1 MTITEIPKNEVEFK
15 EFVLDV
21 VKTLIAL
28 VEEKD
33 PFLRKHCERVANNC
47 ANFCE
52 EFKIFGDGDAETIF
66 FAGLLHDIGIVA
78 IPINLL
84 QRTEPLSDE
93 EMILIKKHPVSGE
106 KILDHLVVLKKVLP
120 MVRHH
125 HEAFDGSGY
134 PDGLKAENIPLGAR
148 VIGLFNYLDNLVFT
162 RSPEEALSIEDALVE
177 INAKAGQRFDQE
189 LLPNFMT
196 FVQANGG
203 QSADYLQKRQMD
215 TMREIFVEILGKFK
229 SGKISPPVM
238 PQVVREMQT
247 VIKQPKSTPEE
258 LAQVIEKDPTISL
271 RLISVANS
279 PVYRGVTEIRD
290 VKTAISRL
298 GLKETLNIVLA
309 IANKSL
315 YETENV
321 KYKILMDKLWVH
333 SLACAYGSKLIAQTL
348 KLDDLEKFFLM
359 GLTHDIGKTLLLK
372 AFSEVSKGRSLN
384 VDAIIANIQE
394 AHIGLGGMLLKRWGF
409 DAEFINVITHHED
422 AEYSKDTVKE
432 ILIVHL
438 SNMISRQI
446 GFSLFEE
453 QIDFAEMQSAKL
465 LKLEPE
471 KIEGISE
478 EVKSILSEVAH
489 LF

>member
-1 MTITEIPKNEVEFK
+1 MAMTETPKNEVEFR
-15 EFVLDV
+15 ELIFDV
-21 VKTLIAL
+21 VKTLVAL
-28 VEEKD
+28 IEEKD
-33 PFLRKHCERVANNC
+33 PFLRKHSERVANNC

-52 EFKIFGDGDAETIF
+52 EYKIVDNEDIESIY

-84 QRTEPLSDE
+84 QRSEPLTTE

-106 KILDHLVVLKKVLP
+106 KVLGNLNILKDVLP

-125 HEAFDGSGY
+125 HEAIDGSGY
-134 PDGLKAENIPLGAR
+134 PDGLKADNIPLGAR
-148 VIGLFNYLDNLVFT
+148 VIGLFNYLDNLVFA
-162 RSPEEALSIEDALVE
+162 RSAEKALSIEDALVD
-177 INAKAGQRFDQE
+177 ISAKAGQLFDQD
-189 LLPNFMT
+189 LIQDCIA
-196 FVQANGG
+196 FVKANAGN
-203 QSADYLQKRQMD
+203 SSDYLQKRQAD
-215 TMREIFVEILGKFK
+215 IMRGVFAEILGKFK
-229 SGKISPPVM
+229 SGKINPPVM
-238 PQVVREMQT
+238 PQVIREMQA

-279 PVYRGVTEIRD
+279 PVYRGITGIRN
-290 VKTAISRL
+290 VKTAIPRL

-315 YETENV
+315 YETRNV

-348 KLDDLEKFFLM
+348 KLDDLEKYFLM

-372 AFSEVSKGRSLN
+372 AFSEVSKGRSIN
-384 VDAIIANIQE
+384 IDAIEANIQE
-394 AHIGLGGMLLKRWGF
+394 AHIGLGSMLLKRWGF

-422 AEYSKDTVKE
+422 EEYSSDTVKE
-432 ILIVHL
+432 ILVVHL
-438 SNMISRQI
+438 ANMLTRQM

-453 QIDFAEMQSAKL
+453 EIDFAELQSAKI
-465 LKLEPE
+465 LKLEPA
-471 KIEGISE
+471 KVEGIGK
-478 EVKSILSEVAH
+478 EVKSIISDVAH